1 MSRRFFIKILIA
13 LGLGSFFP
21 KIATAEE
28 FHTPQDGYE
37 PLASVKFLRTL
48 GIDLNEMMND
58 GILFPIIEVGA
69 KFHAPAKFDDELE
82 IITTAEVLS
91 RAKMKFNYEIRR
103 RGEEK
108 ILAEGNSTNVFTSDG
123 KICRLPDKFFS
134 KLAKG
139 LE

>member
-1 MSRRFFIKILIA
+1 MFVKTLYRVKFFDTDTMGVVHHSNYIRWFET
-13 LGLGSFFP
+13 GRV
-21 KIATAEE
+21 E
-28 FHTPQDGYE
+28 
-37 PLASVKFLRTL
+37 FLRTL
-48 GIDLNEMMND
+48 GIDLNEMMSD

-108 ILAEGNSTNVFTSDG
+108 ILAEGNSTNVFTSGG
-123 KICRLPDKFFS
+123 KICRLPEKYFS